1 MDKAM
6 FRNALG
12 RLIGETGKALAMRL
26 EKNVAEAGFDLSAPQ
41 VILLAH
47 IEEAE
52 GINQQTLTNHLARDK
67 TAITRCID
75 SLEDKNLVVRVPDKT
90 DRRQNMIY
98 LTQKGKEA
106 VPELIKMAQKTDAE
120 AIQGI
125 PPQEVDTI
133 KEELRKIQKNLTE

>member
-12 RLIGETGKALAMRL
+12 RLIGEAGKALAIRL
-26 EKNVAEAGFDLSAPQ
+26 EKNVTKAGFDLSAPQ
-41 VILLAH
+41 VILLVH
-47 IEEAE
+47 IEDAE

-75 SLEDKNLVVRVPDKT
+75 SLEEKNLVVRVPDKT

-120 AIQGI
+120 AIQGM
-125 PPQEVDTI
+125 PPQEVNAT
-133 KEELRKIQKNLTE
+133 KEALRKIQENLTQ

>member
-12 RLIGETGKALAMRL
+12 RLIGETGKALAMKL
-26 EKNVAEAGFDLSAPQ
+26 EKNVTEAGFDLSAPQ

-75 SLEDKNLVVRVPDKT
+75 SLEEKNLVVRVPDKT

-133 KEELRKIQKNLTE
+133 KEVLRKIQKNLTE

>member
-12 RLIGETGKALAMRL
+12 RLIGETGKALAMKL
-26 EKNVAEAGFDLSAPQ
+26 EKNVTEAGFDLSAPQ

-75 SLEDKNLVVRVPDKT
+75 SLEEKNLVVRVPDKT

-133 KEELRKIQKNLTE
+133 KEALRKIQKNLTE